1 MKALLNKIKSIDVR
15 FAFHMTHYYDHH
27 IMNEIMKFISSCGDF
42 GMSWLIII
50 LISNMIDSTRSMSI
64 HMLIALIAATII
76 GQVTIKSIVRRK
88 RPCHTYHDVQLLIPV
103 PSDLSFPSGHT
114 TSSFACSTVM
124 MFFNPWFGIIGY
136 IYAILTA
143 ISRLYLFVHYLS
155 DVLFGTLL
163 GITIGIVVC
172 LF

>member
-1 MKALLNKIKSIDVR
+1 MKAILKKIKDYDIKI
-15 FAFHMTHYYDHH
+15 AFQMRTYYQHHYV
-27 IMNEIMKFISSCGDF
+27 NETMKFISSCGDF

-50 LISNMIDSTRSMSI
+50 LITNMIDQTRSMSI
-64 HMLIALIAATII
+64 HMLLALIAATLI

-88 RPCHTYHDVQLLIPV
+88 RPCHTYKDVEMLVPI

-124 MFFNPWFGIIGY
+124 MFFNPIYGIIGY
-136 IYAILTA
+136 IYASLTA

-155 DVLFGTLL
+155 DVICGMVL
-163 GITIGIVVC
+163 GILIGICTC
-172 LF
+172 LI

>member
-1 MKALLNKIKSIDVR
+1 MRTLINKIKTIDVR
-15 FAFHMTHYYDHH
+15 FAFYMTQFYDYHVL
-27 IMNEIMKFISSCGDF
+27 NEIMKFISSCGDF

-50 LISNMIDSTRSMSI
+50 LISNMIDSTRAMSI

-76 GQVTIKSIVRRK
+76 GQVTIKSIVKRK
-88 RPCHTYHDVQLLIPV
+88 RPCHTYQDVDILIPI

-124 MFFNPWFGIIGY
+124 LFFNPWLGIIGY
-136 IYAILTA
+136 IYAFLTA

-155 DVLFGTLL
+155 DVLFGIFL
-163 GITIGIVVC
+163 GIIIGIVVC